1 MGMQREGRWYL
12 EVGVH
17 VQPSGAKV
25 VGPGDVWDNTLPVG
39 VHVRVCEGG
48 GELNDMHLRREWCHI

>member
-1 MGMQREGRWYL
+1 MGVQREGRRYL

-39 VHVRVCEGG
+39 VHVCV
-48 GELNDMHLRREWCHI
+48 